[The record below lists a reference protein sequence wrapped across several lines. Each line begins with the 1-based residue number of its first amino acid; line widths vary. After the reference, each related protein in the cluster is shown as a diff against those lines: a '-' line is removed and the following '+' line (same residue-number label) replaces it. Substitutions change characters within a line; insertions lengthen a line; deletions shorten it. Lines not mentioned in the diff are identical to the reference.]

1 MVINNRA
8 VKVHLLFKLKY
19 AILLFSDMILQRF
32 DCSPQGIY
40 ELRFSL
46 LLPCSVGTLVACVV
60 LVHLAHADSRA
71 AFRLKNYREAS
82 LTSRSD
88 QLKDSPA
95 TSPICQLPWQLPAN
109 DLPRSQM
116 NICLQA

>member
-60 LVHLAHADSRA
+60 LVHLAHDCSNQGHSVHDTDRSTSTPVAAD
-71 AFRLKNYREAS
+71 RLAMIANEQI
-82 LTSRSD
+82 SD
-88 QLKDSPA
+88 GCNMSEYVGGCTIAVTFAD
-95 TSPICQLPWQLPAN
+95 N
-109 DLPRSQM
+109 
-116 NICLQA
+116 